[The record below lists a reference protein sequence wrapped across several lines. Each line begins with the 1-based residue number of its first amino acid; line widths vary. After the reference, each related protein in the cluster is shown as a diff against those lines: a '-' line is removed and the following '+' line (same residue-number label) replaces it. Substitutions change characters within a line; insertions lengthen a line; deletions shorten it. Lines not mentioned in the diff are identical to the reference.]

1 MRTTKVL
8 SVMTLAG
15 LAVLAL
21 AATASAADPTAEP
34 EPASESRTGTVEQTT
49 GADGH
54 VEYTLLGVRLSV
66 GPPWFWDSS
75 PLAPFVGKS
84 VTVTG
89 AADDGT
95 PPASA
100 PDAAK
105 GDGVPSFDVFSIDGK
120 LIREPGKPPW
130 AGRPA
135 LVGERHP
142 GFGHGPEAAPATP

>member
-1 MRTTKVL
+1 MQITKVL

-15 LAVLAL
+15 LAILAL

-34 EPASESRTGTVEQTT
+34 EPATEDRTGTIEQTT
-49 GADGH
+49 GPDGT
-54 VEYTLLGVRLSV
+54 VEYTLGGTRLSV

-75 PLAPFVGKS
+75 PLAPFVGTS

-95 PPASA
+95 PSASA

-105 GDGVPSFDVFSIDGK
+105 ADGVPSFDVFSIDGTV
-120 LIREPGKPPW
+120 IREPGKPPW
-130 AGRPA
+130 AGGPA
-135 LVGERHP
+135 VVGERHP
-142 GFGHGPEAAPATP
+142 GFGHGAEAAPATP